1 MMGKIRKGGS
11 AGGCIDYVTRKKKDS
26 PDGSPCDEWRLIDS
40 KGVST
45 LGGRAEIIASFED
58 NISMKPNVKNPVG
71 HISLNFHTLDADKVN
86 DEIMAEI
93 ATKYMEKM
101 DIIDTPY
108 ILVRHLDKDYP
119 HCHLVYSRVNNSGKI
134 ISDSNDYDRN
144 KEACLDLTKE
154 YGLHISEGKQHT
166 NVDKLR
172 GVEKIRYE
180 IFNAVNDVWEDRNI
194 SSFDKFEAK
203 LKASGVGI
211 EYKYRRGTNEVQG
224 LWYTRKGK
232 RFPASKI
239 DRRFSYG
246 NICKH
251 LSQNR
256 PKHQE
261 SKWMYA
267 DGSIVPIYRFRGV
280 KLSSQQIEDYTAG
293 KAIRVD
299 GCQGEYSTVY
309 LKFVPEIKTPGMFS
323 SNPDALELTTT
334 SSFAPSFNHHSQP
347 SASADDGCSVSGSD
361 TETFEQFKAQHPELT
376 PKQALDAWRA
386 KRRGKHLNGG
396 FHMGM

>member
-1 MMGKIRKGGS
+1 MIFIAVSSVELYVFSMRWVIR
-11 AGGCIDYVTRKKKDS
+11 C
-26 PDGSPCDEWRLIDS
+26 
-40 KGVST
+40 
-45 LGGRAEIIASFED
+45 
-58 NISMKPNVKNPVG
+58 
-71 HISLNFHTLDADKVN
+71 
-86 DEIMAEI
+86 
-93 ATKYMEKM
+93 
-101 DIIDTPY
+101 
-108 ILVRHLDKDYP
+108 
-119 HCHLVYSRVNNSGKI
+119 
-134 ISDSNDYDRN
+134 
-144 KEACLDLTKE
+144 
-154 YGLHISEGKQHT
+154 
-166 NVDKLR
+166 
-172 GVEKIRYE
+172 
-180 IFNAVNDVWEDRNI
+180 
-194 SSFDKFEAK
+194 FDKFEAK

-232 RFPASKI
+232 RFPASNI

-323 SNPDALELTTT
+323 SNPDALELTTP
-334 SSFAPSFNHHSQP
+334 SSFATSFNHHSQP
-347 SASADDGCSVSGSD
+347 SAPADDGCSVSGSD

>member
-45 LGGRAEIIASFED
+45 LGGRAETIASFED

-172 GVEKIRYE
+172 GVEKIRYK

-246 NICKH
+246 NICEH
-251 LSQNR
+251 LSKNR
-256 PKHQE
+256 PLHPN
-261 SKWMYA
+261 SKWLYA
-267 DGSIVPIYRFRGV
+267 DGSIVPITNFRGV
-280 KLSSQQIEDYTAG
+280 KFSGQQVNDYVAG

-299 GCQGEYSTVY
+299 GCKGEYSTVY
-309 LKFVPEIKTPGMFS
+309 LKFVPELKVPKIFS
-323 SNPDALELTTT
+323 SNPDEPKQTTT
-334 SSFAPSFNHHSQP
+334 TSFAPSVSHTQQP
-347 SASADDGCSVSGSD
+347 PAPEDGGCSVSGSD
-361 TETFEQFKAQHPELT
+361 AETFPEFKARHPELT

-396 FHMGM
+396 FHM

>member
-1 MMGKIRKGGS
+1 
-11 AGGCIDYVTRKKKDS
+11 
-26 PDGSPCDEWRLIDS
+26 
-40 KGVST
+40 
-45 LGGRAEIIASFED
+45 
-58 NISMKPNVKNPVG
+58 
-71 HISLNFHTLDADKVN
+71 
-86 DEIMAEI
+86 
-93 ATKYMEKM
+93 MEKM

-256 PKHQE
+256 PKHLE
-261 SKWMYA
+261 SKWIFA

-280 KLSSQQIEDYTAG
+280 KLSYQQIEDYTAG
-293 KAIRVD
+293 KAIMVD

-309 LKFVPEIKTPGMFS
+309 LKFIPEIKTPGMFS
-323 SNPDALELTTT
+323 SNPDAPELTTT
-334 SSFAPSFNHHSQP
+334 SSFAPSFNHHNQP
-347 SASADDGCSVSGSD
+347 LPPAGDECSVSGSD

-396 FHMGM
+396 FHM

>member
-1 MMGKIRKGGS
+1 MIGKISNGGS

-40 KGVST
+40 KGVLT

-211 EYKYRRGTNEVQG
+211 E
-224 LWYTRKGK
+224 
-232 RFPASKI
+232 
-239 DRRFSYG
+239 
-246 NICKH
+246 
-251 LSQNR
+251 
-256 PKHQE
+256 
-261 SKWMYA
+261 
-267 DGSIVPIYRFRGV
+267 
-280 KLSSQQIEDYTAG
+280 
-293 KAIRVD
+293 
-299 GCQGEYSTVY
+299 
-309 LKFVPEIKTPGMFS
+309 
-323 SNPDALELTTT
+323 
-334 SSFAPSFNHHSQP
+334 
-347 SASADDGCSVSGSD
+347 
-361 TETFEQFKAQHPELT
+361 
-376 PKQALDAWRA
+376 
-386 KRRGKHLNGG
+386 
-396 FHMGM
+396 